1 MAKKAKGKISKA
13 KGKISKA
20 KQKYIDEYKKQRKR
34 IKSIEYRLNKK
45 GLEVNKFV
53 LPTVKEIKEYTTAE
67 IKRAV
72 SGLKK
77 VTSKT
82 YNTQPIKR
90 EELLIPPEKPAEDG
104 FTLNYILDALHTAT
118 EEYNKES
125 AEYVRDFI
133 DDTIAED
140 GIEEVNNRIKSAS
153 QEAYRL
159 AFEMTGD
166 SDPQDVFNSLYALCY
181 IINGGKLPD
190 FFALDLEIKKNQM
203 VRERNHYK
211 YVKYKKKKR

>member
-1 MAKKAKGKISKA
+1 MTKVPKK
-13 KGKISKA
+13 KISKA
-20 KQKYIDEYKKQRKR
+20 KQKYIEEYKKQRKR
-34 IKSIEYRLNKK
+34 IKSIEYRLRKK
-45 GLEVNKFV
+45 GLVFDEVVFPK
-53 LPTVKEIKEYTTAE
+53 VKEIKEYTTAE

-72 SGLKK
+72 SGFKK
-77 VTSKT
+77 VTAKT
-82 YNTQPIKR
+82 YNAQPTKR
-90 EELLIPPEKPAEDG
+90 EDLPTPAEKPTEDG
-104 FTLNYILDALHTAT
+104 FTLNYIWDALHTAT
-118 EEYNKES
+118 EEYNKEA

-140 GIEEVNNRIKSAS
+140 GIEEVNERIKSAS